1 MRVVTAGMGRSTY
14 RFADT
19 AFTLSFPIPR
29 FLPKPRFGMGMCDMS
44 THPDMTL
51 GALAAAYAARM
62 RCSSEVIDEVLAR
75 IAAQASDNIWI
86 NTVPGPALRARAAE
100 FDRRQSAGQTA
111 DLPLF
116 GIPFAVKDNIDLA
129 DVPTTAACPDFAY
142 VPKKSATAVERL
154 EAAGAIA
161 VGKTNLDQFATG
173 LVGVRSPYGTPR
185 NPFAADYIPG
195 GSSSGSAV
203 AVASG
208 SVSFALGT
216 DTAGSGRVPAGFNN
230 LVGIKP
236 SLGLVSTRG
245 VVPACR
251 SIDCVSV
258 FALTVAD
265 GMRVLAAMAGS
276 DADDPY
282 SRVSALGS
290 QPRSPLQAFDFAIPA
305 AADLKF
311 FGDSDYERLFG
322 EAIARLQS
330 LGGRP
335 RTIDF
340 TPFAAAA
347 EILYSDAGVAER
359 VAAVGDFLHDHP
371 ESVLPVTRAII
382 ERGRNAAA
390 ADVYRA
396 RERLAAL
403 RAQALA
409 SLAGT
414 QLLVVPTAPTI
425 YRIADIE
432 RDPLA
437 LNTNLGT
444 YTNFVNLMDL
454 CAIAVPSGFT
464 PRGLPFGITLIGRA
478 FEEGLLASVASDFER
493 AAALPMGA
501 TGTGHTAA
509 SARPAMR
516 PAT

>member
-1 MRVVTAGMGRSTY
+1 
-14 RFADT
+14 
-19 AFTLSFPIPR
+19 
-29 FLPKPRFGMGMCDMS
+29 
-44 THPDMTL
+44 MTID
-51 GALAAAYAARM
+51 ALAAAYAAETLRP
-62 RCSSEVIDEVLAR
+62 SQVTDTVLAR
-75 IAAQASDNIWI
+75 IAAQVGDNIWI
-86 NTVPGPALRARAAE
+86 NSVPEAALRTRAAE
-100 FDRRQSAGQTA
+100 LDRLQRAGRA
-111 DLPLF
+111 IDLPLF
-116 GIPFAVKDNIDLA
+116 GIPFAVKDNIDLVG
-129 DVPTTAACPDFAY
+129 VPTTAACPDFAY
-142 VPKKSATAVERL
+142 VPKRSATAVERL

-208 SVSFALGT
+208 AVSFALGT

-251 SIDCVSV
+251 ALDCVSV

-265 GMRVLAAMAGS
+265 SMGVLAAMAGS

-282 SRVSALGS
+282 SRVAPTNSRPL
-290 QPRSPLQAFDFAIPA
+290 SPTSAFDFAVPA
-305 AADLKF
+305 AADRKF

-322 EAIARLQS
+322 EAVARLQS

-335 RTIDF
+335 REIDF
-340 TPFAAAA
+340 APFAAAA

-359 VAAVGDFLHDHP
+359 VAAVGDFLRDHP
-371 ESVLPVTRAII
+371 DSVLPVTRAII
-382 ERGRNAAA
+382 ERGHNATA

-396 RERLAAL
+396 RERIAAL
-403 RAQALA
+403 RARALA
-409 SLAGT
+409 SLEGT
-414 QLLVVPTAPTI
+414 ELLVVPTAPTI
-425 YRIADIE
+425 YRIDEIE
-432 RDPLA
+432 RDPIA
-437 LNTNLGT
+437 LNATLGS

-454 CAIAVPSGFT
+454 SAIAVPSGFT

-478 FEEGLLASVASDFER
+478 FEEALIASIASDFES
-493 AAALPMGA
+493 ASALPRGA
-501 TGTGHTAA
+501 AGINHTAA
-509 SARPAMR
+509 SVAPATR